1 MTASN
6 RCLSAFTAVTILCY
20 AMISYL
26 IYSYII
32 RHGCVATRSKARGS
46 GGGSYGMALSQ
57 RRVPNLYMYQ
67 HCRAPGPAAHA
78 NRGCVQGCKVCCAC
92 QPWLCAGV
100 QSLLVHANR
109 GCVQGCLLERANHGR
124 VQGVC
129 ACMPNRV
136 VCRGVCLCKLTV
148 VVREG
153 VCLCKPTI
161 MVVCRGVC
169 VCMPTMVVCS
179 DVCVCM
185 PTIAVRMGV
194 CFPVSLKF
202 VPDMAARP
210 PCTWQVRST
219 RGAEPLAYEG
229 GMCVQSATAR
239 GGSMDEP

>member
-1 MTASN
+1 VSQPA
-6 RCLSAFTAVTILCY
+6 AKPGAQ
-20 AMISYL
+20 
-26 IYSYII
+26 
-32 RHGCVATRSKARGS
+32 
-46 GGGSYGMALSQ
+46 GGGIIWNGSKSEAGSEFVHVSALSSTWS
-57 RRVPNLYMYQ
+57 R
-67 HCRAPGPAAHA
+67 
-78 NRGCVQGCKVCCAC
+78 CVC